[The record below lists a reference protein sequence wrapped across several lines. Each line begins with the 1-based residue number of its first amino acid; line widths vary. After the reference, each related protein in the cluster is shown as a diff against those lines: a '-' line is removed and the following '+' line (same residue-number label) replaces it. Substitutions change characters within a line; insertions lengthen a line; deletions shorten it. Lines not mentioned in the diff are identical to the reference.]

1 MKLKLLGLSIA
12 TACALTSG
20 LANAERISGTSG
32 TAGTARATSSL
43 SPAQR
48 GAMAQQFVMKWGSYA
63 QRMYGVDVRTWAKRM
78 VPSFVGADA
87 QNFRQSLQRTTFE
100 GALATIDG
108 SGHKLSDSRVIDAL
122 ARGSMTN
129 ASAKA
134 MPASLG
140 ELTRD
145 LVYTQLA
152 PCRLVDT
159 RLASGAIL
167 AGTSRGFVGWTG
179 PGGDFTAQGGA
190 ATDCG
195 LGGESPEVLVVT
207 VTAVAPPQAGYATLY
222 PANLPSAPLAATL
235 IYQAQQVNS
244 TGASVTLGSFGGADF
259 KLFSER
265 TAQYVID
272 VVGYFDAPHATAVQ
286 CTETF
291 VSENVAGNDIFD
303 IAIPS
308 CPTGYTI
315 TGAGCRTVGFK
326 EADWAINGLYRQSAG
341 NMLGY
346 CSGSNLT
353 SGTITVEGTAQCCR
367 VPGR

>member
-12 TACALTSG
+12 TTCALTSG

-32 TAGTARATSSL
+32 SARTARATSSL

-78 VPSFVGADA
+78 VPSFVASDA
-87 QNFRQSLQRTTFE
+87 QNFRQALQRTTFE
-100 GALATIDG
+100 GALATLDG
-108 SGHKLSDSRVIDAL
+108 AGHKLSDSRVIDAL
-122 ARGSMTN
+122 ARGSMAT
-129 ASAKA
+129 ASANVA
-134 MPASLG
+134 PASLG

-159 RLASGAIL
+159 RLAGGAIA
-167 AGTSRGFVGWTG
+167 AGTSRGFAGWTAPSG
-179 PGGDFTAQGGA
+179 NFTAQGGA

-207 VTAVAPPQAGYATLY
+207 VTAVAPPQTGYATLY
-222 PANLPSAPLAATL
+222 PANLSSPPLAATL
-235 IYQAQQVNS
+235 IYQANQVTS
-244 TGASVTLGSFGGADF
+244 TGASITLASYGGADF

-265 TAQYVID
+265 NAQYVVD

-291 VSENVAGNDIFD
+291 VSENVAGNDLFD

-315 TGAGCRTVGFK
+315 TGAGCRTPGFK
-326 EADWAINGLYRQSAG
+326 QADWAINGLFRAG
-341 NMLGY
+341 AGDMQGY

-353 SGTITVEGTAQCCR
+353 SGTIVVEGTAQCCR